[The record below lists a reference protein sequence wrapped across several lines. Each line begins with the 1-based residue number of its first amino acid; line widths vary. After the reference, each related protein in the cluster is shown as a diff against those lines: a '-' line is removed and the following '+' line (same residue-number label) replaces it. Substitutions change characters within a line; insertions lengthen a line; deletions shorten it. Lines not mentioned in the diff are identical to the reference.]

1 MATLNILYEDPHILV
16 CVKPHGIATQSK
28 SFRYPDM
35 VSLIKNHLAKASGT
49 SGKSGAPKS
58 IGSRTPGSAEPYLAV
73 IHRLD
78 QPVAGILVFA
88 KTPAAAKDLNK
99 QLQNQGFGKY
109 YRALVTNAP
118 SEKEG
123 TLEDYMVKDARTNTS
138 RICSA
143 KENGAKI
150 ARLHYDTVPDHS
162 RLFSTVSGS
171 SSSVDISLSSQSQE
185 CHETELEIHLDTG
198 RHHQIRVQLASI
210 GCPIV
215 GDTKYNPE
223 LTGNKGWQTIRLCA
237 YKLDFKH
244 PVTHKAMHFQLE
256 ADPKKRSG
264 KFPLLFFAD
273 TYALYASAASSVRAS
288 SYFSRIIF

>member
-1 MATLNILYEDPHILV
+1 MTTLNILYEDDHILV

-28 SFRYPDM
+28 SIRYPDM
-35 VSLIKNHLAKASGT
+35 VSLIKNHLVKTSSSNDSG
-49 SGKSGAPKS
+49 SGKTGTRKSSGSKTS
-58 IGSRTPGSAEPYLAV
+58 VSAEPYLAV

-118 SEKEG
+118 SKAEG
-123 TLEDYMVKDARTNTS
+123 TLENYMVKDARTNTS

-150 ARLHYDTVPDHS
+150 ARLHYNTVPEDNW
-162 RLFSTVSGS
+162 LFAAPSDSAGKPAAF
-171 SSSVDISLSSQSQE
+171 
-185 CHETELEIHLDTG
+185 HKTELEIHLDTG

-223 LTGNKGWQTIRLCA
+223 SAGTKGWQTIRLCA

-244 PVTHKAMHFQLE
+244 PVTHKAMHFQLDV
-256 ADPKKRSG
+256 DP
-264 KFPLLFFAD
+264 A
-273 TYALYASAASSVRAS
+273 
-288 SYFSRIIF
+288 

>member
-1 MATLNILYEDPHILV
+1 MFCQDIISIPASANVCLQFFPLHDLISISFVLTKEKYMATLNILYEDPHILV

-223 LTGNKGWQTIRLCA
+223 LTGN
-237 YKLDFKH
+237 

-256 ADPKKRSG
+256 ADP
-264 KFPLLFFAD
+264 A
-273 TYALYASAASSVRAS
+273 
-288 SYFSRIIF
+288 

>member
-28 SFRYPDM
+28 SIRYPDM

-58 IGSRTPGSAEPYLAV
+58 IDSRTPGSAEPYLAV

-171 SSSVDISLSSQSQE
+171 SSSVDVSLSSQSQE

-244 PVTHKAMHFQLE
+244 PVRHNSVIL
-256 ADPKKRSG
+256 KRGAGNSHSS
-264 KFPLLFFAD
+264 FSPIHMPSMLL
-273 TYALYASAASSVRAS
+273 LHPQSELLHISQG
-288 SYFSRIIF
+288 

>member
-28 SFRYPDM
+28 SIRYPDM

-99 QLQNQGFGKY
+99 QLQNQGFEKY

-162 RLFSTVSGS
+162 RLFPAALPLL
-171 SSSVDISLSSQSQE
+171 ISLCLRKVRNVTRPNLRFIWTPDVITRSVCSLPPLDARSSEIQNITRSLPAIKDGRQSD
-185 CHETELEIHLDTG
+185 CVLISSISN
-198 RHHQIRVQLASI
+198 IRSHTRR
-210 GCPIV
+210 C
-215 GDTKYNPE
+215 
-223 LTGNKGWQTIRLCA
+223 
-237 YKLDFKH
+237 
-244 PVTHKAMHFQLE
+244 
-256 ADPKKRSG
+256 
-264 KFPLLFFAD
+264 
-273 TYALYASAASSVRAS
+273 
-288 SYFSRIIF
+288 IFN

>member
-1 MATLNILYEDPHILV
+1 MTTLNILYEDDHILV

-28 SFRYPDM
+28 SIRYPDM
-35 VSLIKNHLAKASGT
+35 VSLIKNHLAKASDGST
-49 SGKSGAPKS
+49 KSKTHSQSSG
-58 IGSRTPGSAEPYLAV
+58 EPYLAV

-109 YRALVTNAP
+109 YRALVTSAP
-118 SEKEG
+118 SPEEG
-123 TLEDYMVKDARTNTS
+123 TLENYMVKDARTNTS

-150 ARLHYDTVPDHS
+150 ARLHYDTIPVEDW
-162 RLFSTVSGS
+162 LFSTAS
-171 SSSVDISLSSQSQE
+171 STPLSADVTLDSQNQVR
-185 CHETELEIHLDTG
+185 HEAELEIHLDTG

-215 GDTKYNPE
+215 GDTKYNSA
-223 LTGNKGWQTIRLCA
+223 LADTKGWQTIRLCA

-256 ADPKKRSG
+256 TDP
-264 KFPLLFFAD
+264 A
-273 TYALYASAASSVRAS
+273 
-288 SYFSRIIF
+288 

>member
-28 SFRYPDM
+28 SIRYPDM
-35 VSLIKNHLAKASGT
+35 VSLIKNHLALNTASQDT
-49 SGKSGAPKS
+49 
-58 IGSRTPGSAEPYLAV
+58 GSRKTGSQESAGSRSHSSGEPYLAV

-109 YRALVTNAP
+109 YRALVTHTP
-118 SEKEG
+118 SQKEG
-123 TLEDYMVKDARTNTS
+123 TLENYMVKDARTNTS

-150 ARLHYDTVPDHS
+150 ARLHYDTVPAGNWLFTVPSDSSHS
-162 RLFSTVSGS
+162 SFSDTGLQS
-171 SSSVDISLSSQSQE
+171 SDSAKEPAAFQG
-185 CHETELEIHLDTG
+185 TELEIHLDTG

-223 LTGNKGWQTIRLCA
+223 PADTKGWQTIRLCA

-244 PVTHKAMHFQLE
+244 PVTHKQMYFQLE
-256 ADPKKRSG
+256 ADP
-264 KFPLLFFAD
+264 A
-273 TYALYASAASSVRAS
+273 
-288 SYFSRIIF
+288 

>member
-1 MATLNILYEDPHILV
+1 MTTLNILYEDPHILV

-28 SFRYPDM
+28 SIRYPDM
-35 VSLIKNHLAKASGT
+35 VSLIKNHLVKSTCSRNSG
-49 SGKSGAPKS
+49 SV
-58 IGSRTPGSAEPYLAV
+58 EPYLAV

-118 SEKEG
+118 SKNEG
-123 TLEDYMVKDARTNTS
+123 TLENYMVKDARTNTS

-150 ARLHYDTVPDHS
+150 ARLHYDTVSTSNWLFTAPSDSSHS
-162 RLFSTVSGS
+162 SFSDTGLQS
-171 SSSVDISLSSQSQE
+171 SDSTE
-185 CHETELEIHLDTG
+185 KNAAFHETELEIHLDTG

-223 LTGNKGWQTIRLCA
+223 SAGTKGWQTIRLCA

-256 ADPKKRSG
+256 ADP
-264 KFPLLFFAD
+264 
-273 TYALYASAASSVRAS
+273 V
-288 SYFSRIIF
+288 

>member
-28 SFRYPDM
+28 SIRYPDM

-49 SGKSGAPKS
+49 SRKSGAPKS
-58 IGSRTPGSAEPYLAV
+58 IGS
-73 IHRLD
+73 
-78 QPVAGILVFA
+78 GILVFA

-118 SEKEG
+118 SEEEG

-150 ARLHYDTVPDHS
+150 ARLHYDTVPDHG

-171 SSSVDISLSSQSQE
+171 SSSVDVSLSSQSQE

-256 ADPKKRSG
+256 ADP
-264 KFPLLFFAD
+264 A
-273 TYALYASAASSVRAS
+273 
-288 SYFSRIIF
+288 

>member
-1 MATLNILYEDPHILV
+1 MTTLNILYEDPHILV

-28 SFRYPDM
+28 SIRYPDM
-35 VSLIKNHLAKASGT
+35 VSLIKNHLVKSTDSRSSG
-49 SGKSGAPKS
+49 SC
-58 IGSRTPGSAEPYLAV
+58 EPYLAV

-78 QPVAGILVFA
+78 QPVSGILVFA

-118 SEKEG
+118 SEEEG
-123 TLEDYMVKDARTNTS
+123 TLEDYMVKDAQTNTS

-150 ARLHYDTVPDHS
+150 ARLHYDMVPADN
-162 RLFSTVSGS
+162 RLFATPPAAFDG
-171 SSSVDISLSSQSQE
+171 
-185 CHETELEIHLDTG
+185 TELEIHLDTG

-223 LTGNKGWQTIRLCA
+223 LAGTRGWQTIRLCA

-244 PVTHKAMHFQLE
+244 PVTHKTMHFQLD
-256 ADPKKRSG
+256 ADP
-264 KFPLLFFAD
+264 
-273 TYALYASAASSVRAS
+273 V
-288 SYFSRIIF
+288 

>member
-1 MATLNILYEDPHILV
+1 MTTLNILYEDPHILV

-28 SFRYPDM
+28 SIRYPDM
-35 VSLIKNHLAKASGT
+35 VSLIKNHLAKS
-49 SGKSGAPKS
+49 S
-58 IGSRTPGSAEPYLAV
+58 GSRNPGSAEPYLAV

-215 GDTKYNPE
+215 GDTKYNPT
-223 LTGNKGWQTIRLCA
+223 LAGTKGWQTIRLCA
-237 YKLDFKH
+237 YKLDFQH

-256 ADPKKRSG
+256 DDPE
-264 KFPLLFFAD
+264 
-273 TYALYASAASSVRAS
+273 
-288 SYFSRIIF
+288 

>member
-1 MATLNILYEDPHILV
+1 MATLNILYEDPYILV
-16 CVKPHGIATQSK
+16 CIKPHGIATQSK
-28 SFRYPDM
+28 SIRYPDM
-35 VSLIKNHLAKASGT
+35 VSLIKNHLAKNSTDSAKSGT
-49 SGKSGAPKS
+49 HGKSSG
-58 IGSRTPGSAEPYLAV
+58 EPYLAV

-150 ARLHYDTVPDHS
+150 ARLHYDTVPDHG

-171 SSSVDISLSSQSQE
+171 SSSVDVSLSPQSQE

-210 GCPIV
+210 GCPII

-244 PVTHKAMHFQLE
+244 PVTHKVMHFQLE
-256 ADPKKRSG
+256 ADP
-264 KFPLLFFAD
+264 A
-273 TYALYASAASSVRAS
+273 
-288 SYFSRIIF
+288 

>member
-28 SFRYPDM
+28 SIRYPDM

-138 RICSA
+138 RICLQR
-143 KENGAKI
+143 KTER
-150 ARLHYDTVPDHS
+150 RLH
-162 RLFSTVSGS
+162 GC
-171 SSSVDISLSSQSQE
+171 IM
-185 CHETELEIHLDTG
+185 
-198 RHHQIRVQLASI
+198 IRFLTMA
-210 GCPIV
+210 GC
-215 GDTKYNPE
+215 
-223 LTGNKGWQTIRLCA
+223 
-237 YKLDFKH
+237 
-244 PVTHKAMHFQLE
+244 FQLFP
-256 ADPKKRSG
+256 AAL
-264 KFPLLFFAD
+264 PLLMSLCLRKVRNVTRPNLRFIWTPDVITRSVCSLPPLDAR
-273 TYALYASAASSVRAS
+273 SSEIQNITRSLPAIKDGRQSDCVLIS
-288 SYFSRIIF
+288 SISNIRSHTRRCIFN

>member
-1 MATLNILYEDPHILV
+1 MKTEILYEDNSILV
-16 CVKPHGIATQSK
+16 IRKPAGLAVQSAGIGQPDVVSELK
-28 SFRYPDM
+28 SY
-35 VSLIKNHLAKASGT
+35 LAKLPGAERPGP
-49 SGKSGAPKS
+49 GKG
-58 IGSRTPGSAEPYLAV
+58 EPYLGIV
-73 IHRLD
+73 HRLD

-99 QLQNQGFGKY
+99 QLQNQGFEKY

-123 TLEDYMVKDARTNTS
+123 TLENYMVKDARTNTS

-143 KENGAKI
+143 KENGSKI

-256 ADPKKRSG
+256 ADP
-264 KFPLLFFAD
+264 A
-273 TYALYASAASSVRAS
+273 
-288 SYFSRIIF
+288 

>member
-28 SFRYPDM
+28 SIRYPDR

-123 TLEDYMVKDARTNTS
+123 TLENYMVKDARTNTS

-143 KENGAKI
+143 KENGSKI
-150 ARLHYDTVPDHS
+150 ARLHYDTVPVTDW
-162 RLFSTVSGS
+162 LFTAPAAFHG
-171 SSSVDISLSSQSQE
+171 
-185 CHETELEIHLDTG
+185 TELEIHLDTG
-198 RHHQIRVQLASI
+198 RHHQIRVQLASV

-215 GDTKYNPE
+215 GDTKYNPT
-223 LTGNKGWQTIRLCA
+223 LAGTKGWQTIRLCA
-237 YKLDFKH
+237 YKLDFQH

-256 ADPKKRSG
+256 DDPE
-264 KFPLLFFAD
+264 
-273 TYALYASAASSVRAS
+273 
-288 SYFSRIIF
+288 

>member
-28 SFRYPDM
+28 SIRYPDM

-150 ARLHYDTVPDHS
+150 ARLHYDTVPVTDW
-162 RLFSTVSGS
+162 LFTAPAAFHG
-171 SSSVDISLSSQSQE
+171 
-185 CHETELEIHLDTG
+185 TELEIHLDTG
-198 RHHQIRVQLASI
+198 RHHQIRVQLASV

-215 GDTKYNPE
+215 GDTKY
-223 LTGNKGWQTIRLCA
+223 
-237 YKLDFKH
+237 D
-244 PVTHKAMHFQLE
+244 
-256 ADPKKRSG
+256 RSAW
-264 KFPLLFFAD
+264 LL
-273 TYALYASAASSVRAS
+273 
-288 SYFSRIIF
+288 